1 MSKEKVKA
9 THGFFNN
16 MKFMFREQWIFQ
28 KKAFVSPI
36 IFILFDLIVSLI
48 AIWLPKLVLDMINH
62 SISPSIF
69 VMNICLVTGALMI
82 LKFFSYYSQQDIL
95 KNTVRILNT
104 RFYIEKDRKIL
115 DMDYSISSSPEG
127 KIMIEKGHNT
137 TNRNILVNMASFY
150 PKFTDF
156 VKSIIG
162 LLSFS
167 AIILVLH
174 PIVIVILLVSYLAD
188 ACIAFVIQRWEH
200 TLKDYR
206 ARIENKLFYILEMIN
221 TTAYAK
227 DIRIYGMKDWIHLT
241 AKGFIDEK
249 EALESRVENRHLMQ
263 RLFEVLLFLLR
274 NGGGYLFLIWRMLTT
289 DMSIGD
295 FTLFFSAIT
304 GFAQWL
310 EQIVVSF
317 KGLSNANFQIDDY
330 RFLLDTKDVMKREPV
345 AALPDREKPV
355 TLTLEN
361 VSFRYGNSSRLIL
374 DRLNLHVKEGE
385 KLAIVGANGA
395 GKTTLVKLICGLLQP
410 TEGRILLNGTDIRE
424 FNRDDYYQMITA
436 VFQNVSLL
444 PMSISQNVTFR
455 PREGYDEEKLKSSL
469 LRAGIYDRIAKL
481 PNGWETELL
490 PNVTERGVNLSGG
503 ELQRLM
509 LARALYKDAPLLI
522 LDEPTAALDPIAENR
537 MYQKY
542 HDLTQNKTSVFI
554 SHRLSST
561 RFCDRIIFLE
571 HGSICE
577 MGTHDE
583 LIALGG
589 RYKSVFDIQSHYY
602 KENKE
607 AVQ

>member
-1 MSKEKVKA
+1 MPKKKAKA
-9 THGFFNN
+9 THGFFHN

-28 KKAFVSPI
+28 KKAFLSPI

-48 AIWLPKLVLDMINH
+48 TIWLPKLVLDMINR
-62 SISPSIF
+62 SVSPSIF
-69 VMNICLVTGALMI
+69 ITNICLVTGALMI

-127 KIMIEKGHNT
+127 KIAIEKGHNT

-156 VKSIIG
+156 VKSIVG

-174 PIVIVILLVSYLAD
+174 PLVILILLISYLAD
-188 ACIAFVIQRWEH
+188 ACIAFLIQRWEH
-200 TLKDYR
+200 TLKDKR
-206 ARIENKLFYILEMIN
+206 AAIDNRLFYILEMIN
-221 TTAYAK
+221 TSAYAK
-227 DIRIYGMKDWIHLT
+227 DIRIYGMKDWISLT
-241 AKGFIDEK
+241 TDGFISEK
-249 EALESRVENRHLMQ
+249 RTLENRVENRHFMQ

-274 NGGGYLFLIWRMLTT
+274 NGGGYVFLIWRMLTT

-317 KGLSNANFQIDDY
+317 KGLCNANFQIDDY
-330 RFLLDTKDVMKREPV
+330 RFLLDTKDILKREPGV
-345 AALPDREKPV
+345 SLPDLEKPAS
-355 TLTLEN
+355 LTLEH
-361 VSFRYGNSSRLIL
+361 VSFHYGNSSRLIL
-374 DRLNLHVKEGE
+374 DNLNLHIEEGE

-410 TEGRILLNGTDIRE
+410 TGGRILLNGTDIRE
-424 FNRDDYYQMITA
+424 FNRDDYYKMITA

-444 PMSISQNVTFR
+444 PMSISQNVTFH
-455 PREGYDEEKLKSSL
+455 PKPGYDEEKLKSAL
-469 LRAGIYDRIAKL
+469 ARAGIYEQISKL
-481 PNGWETELL
+481 PHGYETELL
-490 PNVTERGVNLSGG
+490 PNITEHGVNLSGG

-522 LDEPTAALDPIAENR
+522 LDEPTAALDPIAENQ
-537 MYQKY
+537 MYLKY

-577 MGTHDE
+577 MGTHEE

-589 RYKSVFDIQSHYY
+589 KYKTVFDIQSQYY

-607 AVQ
+607 AAQ